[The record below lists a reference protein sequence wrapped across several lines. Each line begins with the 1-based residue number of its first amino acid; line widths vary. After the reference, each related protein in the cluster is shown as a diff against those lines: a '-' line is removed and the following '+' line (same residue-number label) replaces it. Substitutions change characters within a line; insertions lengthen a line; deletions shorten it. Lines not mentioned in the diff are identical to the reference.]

1 MARIIG
7 LTGGIASGKSTVTS
21 YLRDKGYMVID
32 ADRVVHDL
40 QAPGGALYR
49 VLVDH
54 FGKEILT
61 ENGELDRVALG
72 QRIFSDPSERD
83 WSNRVQGQLI
93 REALA
98 DARDRQAAQTAQTAL
113 FFMDIPLL
121 IEQHYEEWFEAVWL
135 VAVSKETQLKRLM
148 ERNHLSE
155 LQAKERIAAQ
165 MPLDEKRA
173 HADLVLDNNGDL
185 AVLYTQL
192 DVALQQLERR

>member
-21 YLRDKGYMVID
+21 YLKEKGYPVID

-40 QAPGGALYR
+40 QVPGGALYR

-54 FGKEILT
+54 FGREILDAS
-61 ENGELDRVALG
+61 GELDRVVLG
-72 QRIFSDPSERD
+72 QRIFSNPSERD

-98 DARDRQAAQTAQTAL
+98 KARDRQAAQSGL

-121 IEQHYEEWFEAVWL
+121 IEQGYEEWFEAVWL

-155 LQAKERIAAQ
+155 QQAQERIASQ

-173 HADLVLDNNGDL
+173 HADLVLDNNDNL
-185 AVLYTQL
+185 AALYAQL
-192 DVALQQLERR
+192 DAALQQLERR

>member
-21 YLRDKGYMVID
+21 YLREKGYPVID

-49 VLVDH
+49 VLVEH
-54 FGKEILT
+54 FGREILDKS
-61 ENGELDRVALG
+61 GVLDRAVLG
-72 QRIFSDPSERD
+72 QRIFSNPSERD

-98 DARDRQAAQTAQTAL
+98 DARDRQAAQSGL

-121 IEQHYEEWFEAVWL
+121 IEQGYEEWFEAVWL

-155 LQAKERIAAQ
+155 VEAQERIVSQ
-165 MPLDEKRA
+165 MPLEAKRS

-185 AVLYTQL
+185 TALYAQL
-192 DVALQQLERR
+192 DAALKQLERR

>member
-21 YLRDKGYMVID
+21 YLKEKGYPVID

-40 QAPGGALYR
+40 QVPGGALYR

-54 FGKEILT
+54 FGREILDAS
-61 ENGELDRVALG
+61 GELDRVVLG
-72 QRIFSDPSERD
+72 QRIFSNPSERD

-98 DARDRQAAQTAQTAL
+98 DARDRQAAQSDL

-121 IEQHYEEWFEAVWL
+121 IEQHYEEWFESVWL

-185 AVLYTQL
+185 TALYAQL
-192 DVALQQLERR
+192 DAALQQLERR

>member
-21 YLRDKGYMVID
+21 YLKEKGYPVID

-40 QAPGGALYR
+40 QAPGGTLYR
-49 VLVDH
+49 VLVEH
-54 FGKEILT
+54 FGREILD
-61 ENGELDRVALG
+61 ESGELDRAVLG
-72 QRIFSDPSERD
+72 QRIFSNPRERD

-98 DARDRQAAQTAQTAL
+98 DARDRQAAQSTL

-121 IEQHYEEWFEAVWL
+121 IEQSYEEWFEAVWL

-155 LQAKERIAAQ
+155 VEAQERIVSQ
-165 MPLDEKRA
+165 MPLEAKRS

-185 AVLYTQL
+185 AALYAQL
-192 DVALQQLERR
+192 NEALEQLERR

>member
-21 YLRDKGYMVID
+21 YLKEKGYPVID
-32 ADRVVHDL
+32 ADSVVHDL
-40 QAPGGALYR
+40 QVPGGALYR
-49 VLVDH
+49 VLVEH
-54 FGKEILT
+54 FGREILD
-61 ENGELDRVALG
+61 ESGELDRAVLG
-72 QRIFSDPSERD
+72 QRIFSNSRERD

-98 DARDRQAAQTAQTAL
+98 DARDRQAAQSDL

-121 IEQHYEEWFEAVWL
+121 IEQGYEEWFEAVWL

-155 LQAKERIAAQ
+155 VEAQERIASQ
-165 MPLDEKRA
+165 MPLEAKRS

-185 AVLYTQL
+185 ADLYAQL
-192 DVALQQLERR
+192 NEALEQLERR

>member
-21 YLRDKGYMVID
+21 YLKEKGYPVID
-32 ADRVVHDL
+32 ADRVVRDL
-40 QAPGGALYR
+40 QSPGGALYR

-54 FGKEILT
+54 FGREILDAS
-61 ENGELDRVALG
+61 GELDRVVLG
-72 QRIFSDPSERD
+72 QRIFSNPSERD

-98 DARDRQAAQTAQTAL
+98 KARDRQAAQSGL

-121 IEQHYEEWFEAVWL
+121 IEQGYEGWFEAVWL

-148 ERNHLSE
+148 ERNRLSE

-185 AVLYTQL
+185 TTLYARL
-192 DVALQQLERR
+192 DAALKQLERR

>member
-21 YLRDKGYMVID
+21 YLKEKGYPVID

-40 QAPGGALYR
+40 QAPGGTLYR

-54 FGKEILT
+54 FGKGILT

-72 QRIFSDPSERD
+72 QRIFSDARERD
-83 WSNRVQGQLI
+83 WSDRIQGQLI

-98 DARDRQAAQTAQTAL
+98 DARDKQATQSDL

-121 IEQHYEEWFEAVWL
+121 IEQGYEGWFESVWL
-135 VAVSKETQLKRLM
+135 VAVSKETQVKRLM

-155 LQAKERIAAQ
+155 IQAQERIAAQ
-165 MPLDEKRA
+165 MPLDEKRG

-192 DVALQQLERR
+192 DAALQQLERR

>member
-21 YLRDKGYMVID
+21 YLKAKGYPVID

-49 VLVDH
+49 VLVEH
-54 FGKEILT
+54 FGREILG
-61 ENGELDRVALG
+61 ESGELDRVVLG
-72 QRIFSDPSERD
+72 QRIFSNSRERD

-98 DARDRQAAQTAQTAL
+98 DARDRQAAQSDL

-121 IEQHYEEWFEAVWL
+121 IEQGYEGWFEAVWL

-148 ERNHLSE
+148 KRNHLSE
-155 LQAKERIAAQ
+155 VEAQERIVSQ
-165 MPLDEKRA
+165 MPLEAKRS

-185 AVLYTQL
+185 TALYARL
-192 DVALQQLERR
+192 DAALKQLERR

>member
-21 YLRDKGYMVID
+21 YLKEKGYPVID

-40 QAPGGALYR
+40 QVPGGALYR
-49 VLVDH
+49 VLVEH
-54 FGKEILT
+54 FGREILD
-61 ENGELDRVALG
+61 ESGELDRAVLG
-72 QRIFSDPSERD
+72 QRIFSNPRERD

-98 DARDRQAAQTAQTAL
+98 VARDRQAAQSDL

-121 IEQHYEEWFEAVWL
+121 IEQGYEEWFEAVWL

-155 LQAKERIAAQ
+155 VEAQERIVSQ
-165 MPLDEKRA
+165 MPLEVKRS

-185 AVLYTQL
+185 AALYAQL
-192 DVALQQLERR
+192 NAALEQLERR

>member
-21 YLRDKGYMVID
+21 YLKAKGYPVID

-49 VLVDH
+49 VLVEH
-54 FGKEILT
+54 FGREILG
-61 ENGELDRVALG
+61 ESGELDRVVLG
-72 QRIFSDPSERD
+72 QRIFSNSRERD

-98 DARDRQAAQTAQTAL
+98 DARDRQAAQSDL

-121 IEQHYEEWFEAVWL
+121 IEQGYEDWFEAVWL

-148 ERNHLSE
+148 KRNHLSE
-155 LQAKERIAAQ
+155 VEAQERIVSQ
-165 MPLDEKRA
+165 MPLEAKRS

-185 AVLYTQL
+185 TALYARL
-192 DVALQQLERR
+192 DAALKQLERR

>member
-21 YLRDKGYMVID
+21 YLKEKGYPVID

-40 QAPGGALYR
+40 QVPGGALYR

-54 FGKEILT
+54 FGREILDAS
-61 ENGELDRVALG
+61 GELDRVVLG
-72 QRIFSDPSERD
+72 QRIFSNPSERD

-98 DARDRQAAQTAQTAL
+98 DARDRQAAQSGL

-135 VAVSKETQLKRLM
+135 VAVSKETQFKRLM
-148 ERNHLSE
+148 KRNHLSE
-155 LQAKERIAAQ
+155 LQAQERIASQ
-165 MPLDEKRA
+165 MPLDEKSA
-173 HADLVLDNNGDL
+173 HADLVLDNNDDL
-185 AVLYTQL
+185 TALYAQL
-192 DVALQQLERR
+192 DAALQQLERR

>member
-21 YLRDKGYMVID
+21 YLREKGYPVID
-32 ADRVVHDL
+32 ADQVVREL
-40 QAPGGALYR
+40 QVPGGALYR

-61 ENGELDRVALG
+61 KEGELDRVALG

-83 WSNRVQGQLI
+83 WSNRVQGRLI

-98 DARDRQAAQTAQTAL
+98 EVRDRQATQSDL

-121 IEQHYEEWFEAVWL
+121 IEQGYEEWFESVWL

-155 LQAKERIAAQ
+155 LQAQERIASQ
-165 MPLDEKRA
+165 MPLDEKSA
-173 HADLVLDNNGDL
+173 HADLVLDNNDDL
-185 AVLYTQL
+185 TALYAQL
-192 DVALQQLERR
+192 DAALQQLERR

>member
-21 YLRDKGYMVID
+21 YLKEKGYPVID
-32 ADRVVHDL
+32 ADQVVREL
-40 QAPGGALYR
+40 QVPGGALYR

-61 ENGELDRVALG
+61 KEGELDRVALG

-83 WSNRVQGQLI
+83 WSNRVQGRLI

-98 DARDRQAAQTAQTAL
+98 EVRDRQATQSDL

-121 IEQHYEEWFEAVWL
+121 IEQHYEEWFESVWL

-155 LQAKERIAAQ
+155 LQAQERIASQ
-165 MPLDEKRA
+165 MPLDEKSA

-185 AVLYTQL
+185 TALYAQL
-192 DVALQQLERR
+192 DAALKQLERR

>member
-21 YLRDKGYMVID
+21 YLKEKGYPVID

-40 QAPGGALYR
+40 QVPGGALYR

-54 FGKEILT
+54 FGKGILT
-61 ENGELDRVALG
+61 ENGEMDRVALG
-72 QRIFSDPSERD
+72 QRIFSNPSERD
-83 WSNRVQGQLI
+83 WSNRVQGRLI

-98 DARDRQAAQTAQTAL
+98 DARDRQAAQSGL

-121 IEQHYEEWFEAVWL
+121 IEQHNEGWFEAVWL
-135 VAVSKETQLKRLM
+135 VAVSKETQLKRLV

-155 LQAKERIAAQ
+155 LQAKERIVAQ

-185 AVLYTQL
+185 TALYAQL
-192 DVALQQLERR
+192 DAALKQLERR

>member
-21 YLRDKGYMVID
+21 YLREKGYPVID
-32 ADRVVHDL
+32 ADQVVHDL

-54 FGKEILT
+54 FGREILT
-61 ENGELDRVALG
+61 KEGELDRVALG

-83 WSNRVQGQLI
+83 WSNRVQGRLI

-98 DARDRQAAQTAQTAL
+98 
-113 FFMDIPLL
+113 
-121 IEQHYEEWFEAVWL
+121 
-135 VAVSKETQLKRLM
+135 S
-148 ERNHLSE
+148 
-155 LQAKERIAAQ
+155 Q
-165 MPLDEKRA
+165 MPLDEKRV

-185 AVLYTQL
+185 TALYAQL
-192 DVALQQLERR
+192 DAALKQLERR

>member
-21 YLRDKGYMVID
+21 YLKEKGYPVID
-32 ADRVVHDL
+32 ADRVVRDL

-54 FGKEILT
+54 FGREILDAS
-61 ENGELDRVALG
+61 GELDRVVLG
-72 QRIFSDPSERD
+72 QRIFSNPSERD

-98 DARDRQAAQTAQTAL
+98 KARDRQAAQSGL

-121 IEQHYEEWFEAVWL
+121 IEQGYEEWFEAVWL
-135 VAVSKETQLKRLM
+135 VAVSKETQFKRLM

-165 MPLDEKRA
+165 MLLEEKRA

-185 AVLYTQL
+185 TALYAQL
-192 DVALQQLERR
+192 DAALKQLERR

>member
-21 YLRDKGYMVID
+21 YLKEKGYPVID

-40 QAPGGALYR
+40 QVPGGALYR

-54 FGKEILT
+54 FGKGILT

-72 QRIFSDPSERD
+72 QRIFSNPSERD

-98 DARDRQAAQTAQTAL
+98 KARDRQAAKSGL
-113 FFMDIPLL
+113 FLMDIPLL
-121 IEQHYEEWFEAVWL
+121 IEQHYEGWFEAVWL

-148 ERNHLSE
+148 ERNRLSE

-185 AVLYTQL
+185 AALYVQL
-192 DVALQQLERR
+192 DAALKQLERR

>member
-21 YLRDKGYMVID
+21 YLKEKGYPVID
-32 ADRVVHDL
+32 ADRVVRDL

-54 FGKEILT
+54 FGREILDAS
-61 ENGELDRVALG
+61 GELDRVVLG
-72 QRIFSDPSERD
+72 QRIFSNPSERD

-98 DARDRQAAQTAQTAL
+98 KARDRQAAQSGL

-121 IEQHYEEWFEAVWL
+121 IEQGYEEWFEAVWL
-135 VAVSKETQLKRLM
+135 VAVSKETQFKRLM

-155 LQAKERIAAQ
+155 QQAQERIASQ

-173 HADLVLDNNGDL
+173 HADLVLDNNDDL
-185 AVLYTQL
+185 AALYAQL
-192 DVALQQLERR
+192 DAALQQLERR

>member
-21 YLRDKGYMVID
+21 YLKEKGYPVID
-32 ADRVVHDL
+32 ADRVVRDL

-54 FGKEILT
+54 FGNGILT

-98 DARDRQAAQTAQTAL
+98 DARDRQAAQSCL

-135 VAVSKETQLKRLM
+135 VAVSKETQFKRLM
-148 ERNHLSE
+148 KRNHLSE
-155 LQAKERIAAQ
+155 RQAKERIAAQ

-173 HADLVLDNNGDL
+173 HADLLLDNNGDL
-185 AVLYTQL
+185 TALYAQL
-192 DVALQQLERR
+192 DAALKQLERR